1 MSAPLWL
8 AVGALGGLGAIARF
22 LTDRAVSHRLHSA
35 FPFGTFVVNLSGAF
49 ALGVLAGV
57 APGRD
62 TYVVIGGGLLGA
74 YTTFSTWMLETEDR
88 ARGGHRA
95 VAVAN
100 VVASLVLGLA
110 AVWLGRKVGLA
121 L

>member
-8 AVGALGGLGAIARF
+8 AVGVLGGLGAIARF
-22 LTDRAVSHRLHSA
+22 LIDRGVAHRVHSA
-35 FPFGTFVVNLSGAF
+35 FPFGTFVVNLTGAF
-49 ALGVLAGV
+49 ALGALAGI

-62 TYVVIGGGLLGA
+62 AFVIVGGGLLGA

-110 AVWLGRKVGLA
+110 AVWLGRRVGLA